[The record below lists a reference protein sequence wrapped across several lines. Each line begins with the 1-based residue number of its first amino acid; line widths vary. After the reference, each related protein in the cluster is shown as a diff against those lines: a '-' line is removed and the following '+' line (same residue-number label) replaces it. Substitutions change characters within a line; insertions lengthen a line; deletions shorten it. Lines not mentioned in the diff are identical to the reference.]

1 MTEVGVKVGF
11 IGLGRMGQ
19 GMARN
24 IVKAGV
30 PLLVYDTSPAAVQVL
45 VDAGAKAALSVA
57 ELAGQVDVVFTSL
70 PGPPQVEEVVLGTRG
85 ILANMKSGQVLFELS
100 TSSVALNRRIQEAFK
115 RKGGAMLDAPV
126 SGGPAGAASGDLA
139 LWIGGD
145 KEVYERHLELIRTF
159 ADKPHLVGDIGAG
172 TVAKLAH
179 NMAGYMIL
187 LTMAEIF
194 TVGVKAG
201 VEPLAL
207 WEALRLGMVGK
218 QSPLLMLTNQ
228 FLPGKFETPA
238 FLLKLA
244 HKDMS
249 LGTALAKELG
259 VPMRLG
265 NMTLEEM
272 TEGLARGWGEQDSR
286 AFLKL
291 QLERA
296 GVQMAVDPE
305 RIQQAIRAMLQ

>member
-1 MTEVGVKVGF
+1 MKIGF

-24 IVKAGV
+24 IMKAGA
-30 PLLVYDTSPAAVQVL
+30 PLLVYDTSAAAMQVL
-45 VDAGAKAALSVA
+45 VDAGATGAASVA
-57 ELAGQVDVVFTSL
+57 ELAREADVVFTSL
-70 PGPPQVEEVVLGTRG
+70 PGPPQVEEVVLGPQG
-85 ILANMKSGQVLFELS
+85 ILANMKPGLVLFELS
-100 TSSVALNRRIQEAFK
+100 TSSQSLNRRMYEQFK
-115 RKGGAMLDAPV
+115 RKGGSILDAPV

-145 KEVYERHLELIRTF
+145 KDVYERHRELIRTF
-159 ADKPHLVGDIGAG
+159 ADKPRHIGDIGAG
-172 TVAKLAH
+172 TVAKLVH
-179 NMAGYMIL
+179 NMAGYMFL
-187 LTMAEIF
+187 LTMAEVF

-201 VEPLAL
+201 VEPLEL
-207 WEALRLGMVGK
+207 WESMRLGMVGK
-218 QSPLLMLTNQ
+218 QSALMMLTNQ

-238 FLLKLA
+238 FMLKLA

-249 LGTALAKELG
+249 LGTALAKEVG

-296 GVQMAVDPE
+296 GVQMDVDPE
-305 RIQQAIRAMLQ
+305 RIQQALRAVQT